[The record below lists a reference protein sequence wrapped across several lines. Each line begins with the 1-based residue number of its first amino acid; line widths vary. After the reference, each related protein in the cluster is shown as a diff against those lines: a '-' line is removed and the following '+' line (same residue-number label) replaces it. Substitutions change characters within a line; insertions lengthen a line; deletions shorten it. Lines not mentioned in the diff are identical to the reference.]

1 MALPIAHATAGFL
14 IHRLD
19 GRRTRLQ
26 GWLRALVYMAIANSP
41 DADFLIGFALG
52 APGLYHRGVSHTLV
66 AAIVF
71 GAVAA
76 LISRAALRDRWWPA
90 AVAFGSV
97 YASHL
102 VVDALTIDARPPV
115 GAAFFWPFSDAY
127 YGAPVTLFHEILIDG
142 QSRLGFVDSILQ
154 WRTAAVLG
162 RELAIAAVITM
173 GVLAVQS
180 VWRAVGARRAT
191 LPLVGTAR
199 EEDLA

>member
-19 GRRTRLQ
+19 GRRTRFH
-26 GWLRALVYMAIANSP
+26 GWPRALTYMAIANCP

-66 AAIVF
+66 AAIAF

-76 LISRAALRDRWWPA
+76 LISRAVVRDRWWPA

-102 VVDALTIDARPPV
+102 LVDALTIDARPPI

-127 YGAPVTLFHEILIDG
+127 FGAPVTLFHEILIDG
-142 QSRLGFVDSILQ
+142 KSRLGFVDSILQ

-162 RELAIAAVITM
+162 RELAIAGIVTV
-173 GVLAVQS
+173 GVLAMQG
-180 VWRAVGARRAT
+180 VWRVVGARRAA
-191 LPLVGTAR
+191 LPVR